1 MTFSWV
7 FPFILFVLG
16 KVILMYNHKV
26 SSRKSAIKLSYVY
39 SSAESIVFF
48 IFVFKSQVYS
58 SVTKTKI
65 VIIKTR
71 PFNSN
76 MQIMDLY
83 SSSTKQQIESIFE
96 GISEILYIFT
106 KCE

>member
-48 IFVFKSQVYS
+48 YLCIQES
-58 SVTKTKI
+58 SV
-65 VIIKTR
+65 
-71 PFNSN
+71 
-76 MQIMDLY
+76 
-83 SSSTKQQIESIFE
+83 
-96 GISEILYIFT
+96 
-106 KCE
+106 